1 MTQRRNP
8 TTSSERGSPD
18 DVAIP
23 PPDQPDRREE
33 VDPDVAELL
42 GLRPAD
48 AGSFPTADELD
59 DRGTMT
65 DTAIYEGE
73 LEARTPTSDAADG
86 EPARLESL
94 AADEARAGET
104 ENPDE
109 AAEEGLTWIPPSD
122 PPIRPEVGDD
132 GGAVMAAGFG
142 TTASEEPFDLDH
154 HAELLPGDDERTARV
169 IEALRADGRTTV
181 FADDVV
187 VESEGGTVVLA
198 GNVEDLEDE
207 EAAIAVAEDVDG
219 VAEVVSQIAIRSLE
233 QVSGDARDD

>member
-1 MTQRRNP
+1 MSEEPRIQRP
-8 TTSSERGSPD
+8 
-18 DVAIP
+18 AP
-23 PPDQPDRREE
+23 PPGQPDSREE

-59 DRGTMT
+59 DRGVMT
-65 DTAIYEGE
+65 DTAVYEGE

-86 EPARLESL
+86 EPVRLESL

-142 TTASEEPFDLDH
+142 TMAAEEPFDLDH
-154 HAELLPGDDERTARV
+154 HGSALPGEDERTARV
-169 IEALRADGRTTV
+169 EEALRADGRTTA
-181 FADDVV
+181 FADDLE
-187 VESEGGTVVLA
+187 VEAEGGTVFLR
-198 GNVEDLEDE
+198 GTVEDLEDE
-207 EAAIAVAEDVDG
+207 DAAIAVAEDVEG
-219 VAEVVSQIAIRSLE
+219 VAEVVSRIAIASLE
-233 QVSGDARDD
+233 QVSGDDRGA